1 MNIHIDTNS
10 LGELFPIFMGV
21 LFGLCII
28 SVILF
33 VVLKNSDNKKPLIT
47 NEAKILE
54 KPLQQGNIEWY
65 LVEFTNG
72 ERCKLR
78 NLNANRIIISVGDVG
93 IVNYR
98 GKTIESFQRTK

>member
-1 MNIHIDTNS
+1 MSIRIDTNS

-78 NLNANRIIISVGDVG
+78 NLNANRIISVGDVG

-98 GKTIESFQRTK
+98 GKTIESFQRTM